1 MKLCHSCKGWGI
13 VSPVKIIIQN
23 DVATTPALPENEL
36 EKYSSAV
43 TLSDM
48 EIFVFPELLYGLVL
62 ANIMSPRVWAWR
74 EDPWFEGIDKLKP
87 YRRVLRLKQFII
99 DHYEFNLDLD
109 TWGLTT
115 KAVEMARFRP
125 WMDEQTISRSNA
137 LFGYEG
143 DKYYFDLDIRRHFG
157 LDKYTTDDIPY
168 WKTET
173 IEAMDAFILRPGYR
187 RGAGE
192 CVSLSTLYAAA
203 AFVVCGIP
211 LDDIFLM
218 ATPLHSQNYMMINDG
233 VITNNRRI
241 MTKNMWFN
249 GTEQTVKA
257 QRALRHERVTI
268 VSHHTGHIHCIYPE
282 ATIDPTHYEAFKQH
296 LGRYL
301 TTNVDL
307 EILANFLRQNEDIQ
321 KCFQFCRDCHGK
333 SQWIEAEKVYAY
345 EHTGP
350 YKASDK
356 TRDKLL
362 DDIETDLFYTTPI
375 PGRICINILDEF
387 FRENK
392 IDITKTEDQ
401 LKLKAALNHACDGS
415 CQVIDRLADFA
426 RFTPR
431 FPDHESPKTLK
442 PARPLPIM
450 PDMSRDDIIRT
461 IANMRTDHPTADLA
475 FYASRDFSRTDWRPF
490 LIAAFERNPVCL
502 RNSRDWSLEHL
513 VETLRGWTNESIY
526 DGARLAQPDE
536 VWNYRRGDG
545 AEKAMLLASV
555 LAVREPELPIEI
567 ELTGDLSMIK
577 QGTFALSFASMK
589 PIQGKITLQP

>member
-1 MKLCHSCKGWGI
+1 MQITIDRDAPFS
-13 VSPVKIIIQN
+13 
-23 DVATTPALPENEL
+23 PALPDALL
-36 EKYSSAV
+36 EKYSSAA

-48 EIFVFPELLYGLVL
+48 EIFVFPELLYSLVL
-62 ANIMSPRVWAWR
+62 ANIMSPRLWQWR
-74 EDPWFEGIDKLKP
+74 EDPWFDGIHALKP

-115 KAVEMARFRP
+115 KEREIGRFRP
-125 WMDEQTISRSNA
+125 WMDEETISRSNA

-157 LDKYTTDDIPY
+157 LDKYTTADIPY

-187 RGAGE
+187 LGAGE

-203 AFVVCGIP
+203 MFVVCGIS
-211 LDDIFLM
+211 LDDIYLM
-218 ATPLHSQNYMMINDG
+218 ATPLHSQNYIMLNDG
-233 VITNNRRI
+233 IITNNRRI

-268 VSHHTGHIHCIYPE
+268 VSHHTGHIHCVYNE
-282 ATIDPTHYEAFKQH
+282 ATIDPVRYDAFKQH
-296 LGRYL
+296 LGKYL
-301 TTNVDL
+301 STPVDL
-307 EILANFLRQNEDIQ
+307 EILANFLRQHSDLQ

-362 DDIETDLFYTTPI
+362 DDIEMDMFYTERI

-392 IDITKTEDQ
+392 IDISQAGDIE
-401 LKLKAALNHACDGS
+401 KLKAALHHECQAC
-415 CQVIDRLADFA
+415 CQVIDRLAEFA
-426 RFTPR
+426 RLHPR
-431 FPDHESPKTLK
+431 FPDHGATKEFLPGQ
-442 PARPLPIM
+442 PLPLA
-450 PDMSRDDIIRT
+450 PDMTREQIIDSLDGFRT
-461 IANMRTDHPTADLA
+461 KSLTADLA
-475 FYASRDFSRTDWRPF
+475 FYAWRDFARTDWKPF
-490 LIAAFERNPVCL
+490 LQAAMQRNPVCVQGA
-502 RNSRDWSLEHL
+502 RDWSWSHV
-513 VETLRGWTNESIY
+513 VETITSWTGESIY
-526 DGARLAQPDE
+526 DGMRMAQPDE

-545 AEKAMLLASV
+545 AEKAILLAALLAARQPAEPV
-555 LAVREPELPIEI
+555 LIDFRGNEADVRQA
-567 ELTGDLSMIK
+567 DLSVRLPSHKGIE
-577 QGTFALSFASMK
+577 GRVTIRAA
-589 PIQGKITLQP
+589 G